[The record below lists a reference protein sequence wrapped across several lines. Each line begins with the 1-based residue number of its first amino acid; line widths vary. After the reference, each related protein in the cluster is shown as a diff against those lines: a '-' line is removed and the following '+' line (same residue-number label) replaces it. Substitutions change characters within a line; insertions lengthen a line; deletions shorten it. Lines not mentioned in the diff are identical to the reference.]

1 MEEHNWF
8 EMILS
13 PTIQLM
19 DVKGGISGN
28 GVVLMWNVQGVN
40 KFSLVPGMWI
50 YGLKSY
56 WD

>member
-1 MEEHNWF
+1 
-8 EMILS
+8 MILS

-40 KFSLVPGMWI
+40 KFSLVPGM
-50 YGLKSY
+50 
-56 WD
+56 